1 MAERSVHV
9 QEAEANL
16 SKYSEMV
23 EQTIDLEEL
32 DRHNY
37 VIKPEY
43 DVELKKLADKM
54 AEVGV
59 LFVLVLCVLISS
71 LPCRFVT
78 GWMRNTRGLAMRST
92 WSSIRSCIWRI
103 IRRMG
108 TASGLPRTYV
118 SPTSLSPFHT
128 PPDWLTYQCYPG
140 RQKQEEKLH
149 RARDE

>member
-1 MAERSVHV
+1 MTERLLDM

-54 AEVGV
+54 AEVRLAFTLPFCTLSIDGV
-59 LFVLVLCVLISS
+59 
-71 LPCRFVT
+71 R
-78 GWMRNTRGLAMRST
+78 
-92 WSSIRSCIWRI
+92 
-103 IRRMG
+103 
-108 TASGLPRTYV
+108 
-118 SPTSLSPFHT
+118 
-128 PPDWLTYQCYPG
+128 
-140 RQKQEEKLH
+140 
-149 RARDE
+149 